1 MMTMTA
7 AEVDGVTYAVGTAAL
22 PDSETAR
29 AALISM
35 KTALVKNINGSIKL
49 EKASEYKS
57 AGITSID
64 IDATGAAPSGG
75 ASSSLRLVA
84 RFIAKDRQ
92 VYQVVM
98 VGRDKSISAEA
109 IDTFFTSFK
118 LN

>member
-22 PDSETAR
+22 PDGEKAR
-29 AALISM
+29 AALGSM
-35 KTALVKNINGSIKL
+35 KTALVKNIGGSVKL
-49 EKASEYKS
+49 EKTSEDKTTGM
-57 AGITSID
+57 AAID
-64 IDATGAAPSGG
+64 MDATGP
-75 ASSSLRLVA
+75 ASTGVSQPLRLVA
-84 RFIAKDRQ
+84 RFVAKDRQ

-98 VGRDKSISAEA
+98 VGSAKAMSPEA